1 MTILHVGQ
9 VFEDFLGS
17 KKVRVLNILFEF
29 VSIASRLLIV
39 SRVRHILYG
48 DSPLIQNKEYILIL
62 KPNFSL
68 ERIKCFKVTYCG

>member
-9 VFEDFLGS
+9 AFEDALGS

-29 VSIASRLLIV
+29 VSSASRLLII
-39 SRVRHILYG
+39 SRVRHVLYG
-48 DSPLIQNKEYILIL
+48 DSPLIQNKGYILIL

-68 ERIKCFKVTYCG
+68 ERIKCFKVTYCS